1 MTKLLDDL
9 IDAVQAKQVDASELL
24 SKRDRMMGELR
35 SMNDAVLR
43 ANSWNGSRE
52 SHGMFLYLTGEHRRA
67 LRVLEKEAAQ
77 PTAKL
82 YLAMSAVELGLPAK
96 ALEALGDLG
105 SFLAKICRVRANL
118 QGGHWDAADKSIS
131 ELEKTNG
138 QDVTVKLLRIEYDY
152 RTGNI
157 ERASIAIDDLI
168 DMHPNN
174 REGLFLGALISDRSG
189 DEDGAVERYERIAQI
204 QPVHVDALVNLG
216 VLYEDQGDFK
226 QAINCYK
233 AVLKDYP
240 NHERAKLY
248 MKDAEAS
255 VDMFYDEDRER
266 REDKRAQVLRTPVTE
281 FELSVRARNCLAK
294 MKIETLS
301 DLIQKTEIELLNYK
315 NFGETSLNEIK
326 AILGSR
332 GLRLGM
338 MKEEALKAS
347 SIDEALERS
356 KPKHEGTLAESV
368 DALEL
373 SVRARKC
380 MERMNIRT
388 IGDLCEHGE
397 QQLLSAPNFGATS
410 LIEVKRK
417 LAEFGLALKA

>member
-1 MTKLLDDL
+1 MTKLLDDV
-9 IDAVQAKQVDASELL
+9 IEAIQAKQPDPGELL
-24 SKRDRMMGELR
+24 SKRDRLHTELR
-35 SMNDAVLR
+35 SMSDATAR
-43 ANSWNGSRE
+43 ANSWTGSRE
-52 SHGMFLYLTGEHRRA
+52 SQGMFLYLTGEHRRA
-67 LRVLEKEAAQ
+67 LRVLEKEAQ
-77 PTAKL
+77 HPTAKL
-82 YLAMSAVELGLPAK
+82 FQAMCAVELGLPAK
-96 ALEALGDLG
+96 ALQALGDLG
-105 SFLAKICRVRANL
+105 SFLAKTTRIRAQL
-118 QGGHWDAADKSIS
+118 QAGNWEVSDRLIS
-131 ELEKTNG
+131 ELEKTNSH
-138 QDVTVKLLRIEYDY
+138 DVTVKLLRIEYDY
-152 RTGNI
+152 RTGNL
-157 ERASIAIDDLI
+157 EKASIAIDEMI

-174 REGLFLGALISDRSG
+174 REALYLGALISDRSG

-226 QAINCYK
+226 QAMSCYK
-233 AVLKDYP
+233 SVLRDYP
-240 NHERAKLY
+240 NHPRAK
-248 MKDAEAS
+248 MFVKDAEAS

-294 MKIETLS
+294 MKIETLA
-301 DLIQKTEIELLNYK
+301 DLIQKTELELLNYK

-356 KPKHEGTLAESV
+356 KPKHEGTMAESV

>member
-1 MTKLLDDL
+1 MSKLLDEL
-9 IDAVQAKQVDASELL
+9 IELTQTKGAEADALIR
-24 SKRDRMMGELR
+24 KRDRMLSEIR
-35 SMNDAVLR
+35 SMTEASVR
-43 ANSWNGSRE
+43 ANAWAGSRE
-52 SHGMFLYLTGEHRRA
+52 SHGMYLYLIGDHRKA

-77 PTAKL
+77 PAAKL
-82 YLAMSAVELGLPAK
+82 FLGLAAVEQGLPTK
-96 ALEALGDLG
+96 ALAAVKG
-105 SFLAKICRVRANL
+105 L
-118 QGGHWDAADKSIS
+118 QGNLARHCEARASMQLGNWEEADAVIS
-131 ELEKTNG
+131 ALEKASPS
-138 QDVTVKLLRIEYDY
+138 DVGVRVLRTEYLF
-152 RTGNI
+152 RGGNV
-157 ERASIAIDDLI
+157 EKASITIDSLI
-168 DMHPNN
+168 DMNPNN
-174 REGLFLGALISDRSG
+174 REALFLGALISDRIG
-189 DEDGAVERYERIAQI
+189 DEDGAVERYERLAQL
-204 QPVHVDALVNLG
+204 QPVHVDALLNLG

-226 QAINCYK
+226 LAIGCYR
-233 AVLKDYP
+233 AVLREYP
-240 NHERAKLY
+240 ANDRAKLY
-248 MKDAEAS
+248 LKDAEAS
-255 VDMFYDEDRER
+255 VDETYDEDRER

-294 MKIETLS
+294 MKIETLG
-301 DLIQKTEIELLNYK
+301 DLIQQTEPELLGYK

-326 AILGSR
+326 SILASR

-347 SIDEALERS
+347 SIDEALERA

-388 IGDLCEHGE
+388 IGDLCDHGE

-417 LAEFGLALKA
+417 LAEFGLSLKA